1 MSNRLEDHLV
11 GLVARSEAEGG
22 AEVGDEERLL
32 LEAGEDGTV
41 NGLLVLG
48 AAGGDLLG
56 LKGLYQYFG
65 MSQCSWLRSDR
76 TSGFSP
82 CLKKASS
89 PLAFDFFSLA
99 K

>member
-1 MSNRLEDHLV
+1 M

-41 NGLLVLG
+41 DGLLVLG

-56 LKGLYQYFG
+56 LWELYQYLA
-65 MSQCSWLRSDR
+65 CRN
-76 TSGFSP
+76 
-82 CLKKASS
+82 ASLVGVVLPRAS
-89 PLAFDFFSLA
+89 RPA
-99 K
+99 